1 MSVGQLGTISPAVNT
16 ETAAY
21 VCPTNY
27 KATGTLVI
35 CNTSSSGA
43 LFRVGI
49 SPTNIALV
57 TANYLEFDRYLPAG
71 ESFQLA
77 GLALT
82 AGQSIRVKS
91 DTLNLA
97 FNFIGMEA
105 ALP

>member
-1 MSVGQLGTISPAVNT
+1 MSVGQLGTITPVVNT
-16 ETAAY
+16 ETVAY
-21 VCPTNY
+21 LCPTNY

-35 CNTSSSGA
+35 CNTSTSGA

-57 TANYLEFDRYLPAG
+57 TSNYLEYDRYLAAG

-82 AGQSIRVKS
+82 AGQSVRVKS
-91 DTLNLA
+91 DTANVA

-105 ALP
+105 LLP